1 MIAPAL
7 SKLGEDL
14 NMNNKLEVELALS
27 IFILAYA
34 VGPLFFGPASELYGR
49 VRLLQFS
56 NIWYLAWNLGC
67 GFAQNPAELFVF
79 RFLAGIGGSAPLAL
93 GGGAISDTWSAD
105 ERGKAMGIYT
115 LAPLLGPVVGPIAGG
130 FIAEYSTWRWVFWS
144 SSVAAVFIQAIG
156 LLWLRESHP
165 GTLLRRKRDCLV
177 KATGNHKLYTG
188 NAKSETLA
196 NKLGGAVARPIRM
209 FTTQPIITVIAIYMA
224 YLFGTLYLM
233 LATFPSIWTEWY
245 GESVSIGGL
254 NYLSIAIGSFT
265 GLILNFFFIDRI
277 YRHLKTKNNGVGR
290 PEFRMPTMFIGS
302 IMVSIGL
309 FWYGWSVQTRIHWIM
324 PNIGVAIISAGT
336 MGCLQGMQTYTVDS
350 YPTYAASA
358 MAACALLR
366 SLAGFGFPLFAPYLY
381 RDLGYGW
388 GTSILAFISI
398 GVGIPAPFVFW
409 VFGDKLR
416 AMSRYA
422 AN

>member
-14 NMNNKLEVELALS
+14 NMNSKLEIELALS

-49 VRLLQFS
+49 VRLLQLS

-144 SSVAAVFIQAIG
+144 SSMAAVFIQVVG

-177 KATGNHKLYTG
+177 KATGNHKLHTG
-188 NAKSETLA
+188 NTEPETLLG
-196 NKLGGAVARPIRM
+196 KLGRAVARPIRM
-209 FTTQPIITVIAIYMA
+209 FTTQPIITVIAIYMG

-309 FWYGWSVQTRIHWIM
+309 FWYGWSVQARLHWIM
-324 PNIGVAIISAGT
+324 PNIGVAILSAGT

-398 GVGIPAPFVFW
+398 GIGIPAPFIFW
-409 VFGDKLR
+409 VFGEKLR
-416 AMSRYA
+416 TMSRYA